1 MLSKRIII
9 ACAILGTL
17 SFSCSKFSR
26 ISKSRD
32 INEKYDA
39 ALNYYDNKDYYK
51 ASVLFEDIMG
61 AFVGAAEYEKI
72 QFYYAYS
79 QFEQKQYLIAAH
91 HFKSFF
97 ETYNRSPFAEEA
109 LFMNGYSL
117 YKDTPDYNLDQSGTS
132 QAIEELQNF
141 INRYPTSQYAQQC
154 DDLINELRA
163 RLELKAFEISK
174 QYSHL
179 RYYKAA
185 AIAYENFMKDY
196 PDSDFKPEAM
206 FKKMEAEYELA
217 KMSVFD
223 KQQERYESSVETYT
237 KFGQRYSDSSAY
249 ADATKLKKDVDKDLK
264 KHLSKKAAWEKE
276 LAKIKADAAAGKISK
291 EQAEKE
297 MSDGPKETRKQK
309 RKRAKNL
316 EQIQES
322 ERENEE
328 PVAPVETEKQ

>member
-1 MLSKRIII
+1 MLRKKIIL
-9 ACAILGTL
+9 ACAILGAL
-17 SFSCSKFSR
+17 SFSCSKFSK

-39 ALNYYDNKDYYK
+39 ALNYYDNKDFYK

-79 QFEQKQYLIAAH
+79 QYEQKQYLIAAH
-91 HFKSFF
+91 HFKSFY

-117 YKDTPDYNLDQSGTS
+117 YKDTPDYNLDQSGTET
-132 QAIEELQNF
+132 AIEELQNF

-154 DDLINELRA
+154 NDLIDELRA

-185 AIAYENFMKDY
+185 AIAYDNFMKDF
-196 PDSDFKPEAM
+196 PDSDFKPEVM
-206 FKKMEAEYELA
+206 YKKMEAEYELA
-217 KMSVFD
+217 KMSVFN
-223 KQQERYESSVETYT
+223 KQEERYNESLTTYK
-237 KFGQRYSDSSAY
+237 KFGERYADSSSY
-249 ADATKLKKDVDKDLK
+249 TDATKLKSSVDKDLK
-264 KHLSKKAAWEKE
+264 KHLQKKKAWEAEK
-276 LAKIKADAAAGKISK
+276 AKLEAEVAAGKLSR
-291 EQAEKE
+291 EQAEKLE
-297 MSDGPKETRKQK
+297 DEGPKESKREK

-316 EQIQES
+316 EQIQEA
-322 ERENEE
+322 ERED
-328 PVAPVETEKQ
+328 K

>member
-1 MLSKRIII
+1 MLSKKILIT
-9 ACAILGTL
+9 CAILGTL

-39 ALNYYDNKDYYK
+39 ALNYYDNKQFYK

-79 QFEQKQYLIAAH
+79 QYEQQQYLIASH

-117 YKDTPDYNLDQSGTS
+117 YKDTPDYNLDQSGTDA
-132 QAIEELQNF
+132 AIEELQNF
-141 INRYPTSQYAQQC
+141 INRYPTSQYAEQC

-163 RLELKAFEISK
+163 RLELKAFEVSK

-196 PDSDFKPEAM
+196 PDSDYKPEAM
-206 FKKMEAEYELA
+206 YKKMEAEYELA
-217 KMSVFD
+217 KMSVFN
-223 KQQERYESSVETYT
+223 KQEERYNDALKTYK
-237 KFGQRYSDSSAY
+237 KFGERYSDSGAY
-249 ADATKLKKDVDKDLK
+249 EDAKKLKVSVDKDLK
-264 KHLSKKAAWEKE
+264 KHMQKKAAWEKQK
-276 LAKIKADAAAGKISK
+276 AKIEAEAKAGKISK
-291 EQAEKE
+291 EEAEKLE
-297 MSDGPKETRKQK
+297 KEGPKEGRRSK
-309 RKRAKNL
+309 RKRGKNL
-316 EQIQES
+316 EQIQDQK
-322 ERENEE
+322 NDD
-328 PVAPVETEKQ
+328 